1 MQVLVACDDVAD
13 LLVFRRLFRDTAW
26 NVVAVRSGNQAL
38 AALGKGEFQA
48 VIADDD
54 RIPDMQGAD
63 LLASVA
69 SNRPDALRI
78 LLVRNER
85 IPELL
90 DAANSGLF
98 QLVARP
104 FFAKPVKDLL
114 VEFAK
119 IAAHPVTAAPKEVTL
134 RTALLRGE
142 GDPSEAPSPGRIAQ
156 RRILLTLA
164 ELVEARAGYSSGHG
178 ARVGALASVL
188 GRESGLSG
196 DDLETLQDAAIVH
209 DVGEFAID
217 PNVLRHEGPLND
229 EDTRLVQGHVEA
241 SHRIVKRA
249 GLPAVLLAAVRHH
262 HERVDG
268 KGYPDKLH
276 GELIPLMARVIAVAD
291 TWDALAT
298 DRPYRRAAPL
308 EDCVRELSA
317 LGGTQLDAQLVHIF
331 LERRLYDL
339 IDWENP
345 PRPGVRL
352 A

>member
-13 LLVFRRLFRDTAW
+13 LLVFRRLFRDTNW

-38 AALGKGEFQA
+38 AALGKVEFQA

-54 RIPDMQGAD
+54 RIPDMAGAD
-63 LLASVA
+63 LLSTVA
-69 SNRPDALRI
+69 SNRPEAVRI

-85 IPELL
+85 VPELL
-90 DAANSGLF
+90 DAAKSGLF

-114 VEFAK
+114 VEHAQQLK
-119 IAAHPVTAAPKEVTL
+119 SQPEAVKDVTL

-142 GDPSEAPSPGRIAQ
+142 GDPSDAPSPGRIAQ

-178 ARVGALASVL
+178 ARVGALAAVL
-188 GRESGLSG
+188 GKEAGLSG
-196 DDLETLQDAAIVH
+196 DDLETLQDGAIVH

-217 PNVLRHEGPLND
+217 PNVLKHEGPLND
-229 EDTRLVQGHVEA
+229 EDTKLVQGHVEA

-249 GLPAVLLAAVRHH
+249 GLPPSLLLAVRHH

-276 GELIPLMARVIAVAD
+276 GELIPLAARIIAVAD

-308 EDCVRELSA
+308 DDCVRELSA
-317 LGGTQLDAQLVHIF
+317 LGGTQLDSQLVHIF

>member
-13 LLVFRRLFRDTAW
+13 LIVFRRLFRDTPW

-38 AALGKGEFQA
+38 TALGKQEFQA
-48 VIADDD
+48 IIADDD
-54 RIPDMQGAD
+54 RLPDMGGSDVLGA
-63 LLASVA
+63 AA
-69 SNRPDALRI
+69 ANRPDALRI

-85 IPELL
+85 VPELL
-90 DAANSGLF
+90 DAANAGLF

-114 VEFAK
+114 VEHAQLLVHK
-119 IAAHPVTAAPKEVTL
+119 SVAPKDVTA

-142 GDPSEAPSPGRIAQ
+142 GDPTDAPSPGRIAQ

-188 GRESGLSG
+188 GKEAGISGE
-196 DDLETLQDAAIVH
+196 DLETLQDAAIVH

-217 PNVLRHEGPLND
+217 PAVLRTEGPLD
-229 EDTRLVQGHVEA
+229 EEGQRQVQAHVEA

-249 GLPAVLLAAVRHH
+249 GLPPALLLAVRHH

-276 GELIPLMARVIAVAD
+276 GELIPLAARIIAVAD

-298 DRPYRRAAPL
+298 DRPYRRASRL
-308 EDCVRELSA
+308 DHCVNELAA
-317 LGGTQLDAQLVHIF
+317 LGGLQLDAQLVHIF

-339 IDWENP
+339 IDWADP